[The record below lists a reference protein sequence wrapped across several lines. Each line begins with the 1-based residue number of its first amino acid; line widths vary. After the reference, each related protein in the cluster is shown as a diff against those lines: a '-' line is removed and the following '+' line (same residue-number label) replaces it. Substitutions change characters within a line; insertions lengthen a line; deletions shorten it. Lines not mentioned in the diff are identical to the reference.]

1 MRLHTWSFGFIA
13 LAILLLALSVACGG
27 GSGDGDTGGDATTG
41 GSGGAGTSG
50 ATAGGAG
57 TSGGATTA
65 GEVAAPAATLEEGK
79 PAPDF
84 TLQVYEND
92 NYTKDQEVS
101 LSDLRGKPVVINFW
115 FPACTQCQ
123 ELMFLIKDS
132 YNANMDDVHYVA
144 VQVSAD
150 SKSGWDP
157 GGSDAASGQD
167 YVTDKELHFIVG
179 PDFDRSIAAAY
190 GVDAYP
196 STFFLDK
203 DLNYVSSAEY
213 LKARGIKDNLQ
224 LASE

>member
-1 MRLHTWSFGFIA
+1 MRLHKWSIGFIGPA
-13 LAILLLALSVACGG
+13 LLLLALTMACGG
-27 GSGDGDTGGDATTG
+27 GNGDAGGDATTG
-41 GSGGAGTSG
+41 GGTAGTSG
-50 ATAGGAG
+50 AATTGGAA
-57 TSGGATTA
+57 TSGEA
-65 GEVAAPAATLEEGK
+65 AAPAPTLEEGK

-84 TLQVYEND
+84 TLEVYEND
-92 NYTKDQEVS
+92 NYTKGQEVS

-115 FPACTQCQ
+115 FPACTQCG

-132 YNANMDDVHYVA
+132 YNANKDDVHYVA

-157 GGSDAASGQD
+157 GGSDEASGQD

-203 DLNYVSSAEY
+203 DLNLVSSAEY
-213 LKARGIKDNLQ
+213 LKARGIKDNLE

>member
-1 MRLHTWSFGFIA
+1 MRLHTWSSGFLA
-13 LAILLLALSVACGG
+13 LALLMLTLAMACGG
-27 GSGDGDTGGDATTG
+27 GDGDTG
-41 GSGGAGTSG
+41 SETSG
-50 ATAGGAG
+50 VAGGAG
-57 TSGGATTA
+57 TSGEATS
-65 GEVAAPAATLEEGK
+65 GGAPAAAMAEIGS

-84 TLQVYEND
+84 TLKVYEND

-115 FPACTQCQ
+115 FPACTQCG

-132 YNANMDDVHYVA
+132 YNANKDDVHYVA

-157 GGSDAASGQD
+157 GGSDEASGQD

-179 PDFDRSIAAAY
+179 PDFDRSIATAY

-196 STFFLDK
+196 TTYFLDK
-203 DLNYVSSAEY
+203 DLNLVSTATY
-213 LKARGIKDNLQ
+213 LKARQIKDNLK

>member
-1 MRLHTWSFGFIA
+1 MA
-13 LAILLLALSVACGG
+13 LVILLLALSVACGG
-27 GSGDGDTGGDATTG
+27 GGGEGDTGGDATTG
-41 GSGGAGTSG
+41 GAAGTSG
-50 ATAGGAG
+50 AATTGGAA
-57 TSGGATTA
+57 TSGET
-65 GEVAAPAATLEEGK
+65 AAPAAMAEVGK
-79 PAPDF
+79 PAPNF
-84 TLQVYEND
+84 TLKVYENE

-132 YNANMDDVHYVA
+132 YNANKDDVHYVA

-157 GGSDAASGQD
+157 GGSDETSGQD

-196 STFFLDK
+196 TTYFLDK
-203 DLNYVSSAEY
+203 DLNLVSTATY
-213 LKARGIKDNLQ
+213 LKARQIKDNLK

>member
-1 MRLHTWSFGFIA
+1 MRLHTWSFGFIV
-13 LAILLLALSVACGG
+13 LAILLLTLSAACGG
-27 GSGDGDTGGDATTG
+27 GGGNGDTGGDATT
-41 GSGGAGTSG
+41 SGGGAAGTSG
-50 ATAGGAG
+50 AATSEGAA
-57 TSGGATTA
+57 TSGEA
-65 GEVAAPAATLEEGK
+65 AAPAPTLEEGK
-79 PAPDF
+79 PAPNF
-84 TLQVYEND
+84 TLTVYEND
-92 NYTKDQEVS
+92 NYVKDQEVS
-101 LSDLRGKPVVINFW
+101 LSDLKGKPVVINFW
-115 FPACTQCQ
+115 FPACTQCG

-132 YNANMDDVHYVA
+132 YNANKDDVHYVA
-144 VQVSAD
+144 IQVSAD

-167 YVTDKELHFIVG
+167 YVTTKELHFIVG

-203 DLNYVSSAEY
+203 DLNLVSSAEY

>member
-1 MRLHTWSFGFIA
+1 MA
-13 LAILLLALSVACGG
+13 LVILLLALSVACGG
-27 GSGDGDTGGDATTG
+27 GGGEGDTGGDATTG
-41 GSGGAGTSG
+41 GDAAAGTSG
-50 ATAGGAG
+50 AA
-57 TSGGATTA
+57 TSGET
-65 GEVAAPAATLEEGK
+65 AAPAVMAEVGK
-79 PAPDF
+79 PAPNF
-84 TLQVYEND
+84 TLKVYENE
-92 NYTKDQEVS
+92 NYTRDQEVS
-101 LSDLRGKPVVINFW
+101 LSDLSGKPVVINFW

-132 YNANMDDVHYVA
+132 YNANKDDVHYVA

-157 GGSDAASGQD
+157 GGSDETSGQD

-196 STFFLDK
+196 TTYFLDK
-203 DLNYVSSAEY
+203 DLNLVSTATY
-213 LKARGIKDNLQ
+213 LKARQIKDNLK